1 MMQKYSHTKIYTLLL
16 SIALLAACSSSD
28 ALTGG
33 STTDHPNGAIELS
46 AGIVEGGSALVTR
59 AGAEDNHT
67 TPGHLTLKGGTQLA
81 LQVSGTWT
89 GHTPSSVVQTTTAT
103 VGSETSPG
111 SKHNNL
117 SCSPVLYWDD
127 YGTADPGNAATGRA
141 EGLTIYGVA
150 IDGYKSGNDFVLPSS
165 LTSITNW
172 EALSWTL
179 NANQTSGENIP
190 AKNDLLISNNV
201 KAGTG
206 DGTYK
211 FTERESGKL
220 LEFRHALS
228 KITVNLKAG
237 TDFPDDPSSEDPEVH
252 KFEGTPEV
260 KLTSNEANASTNTE
274 WACLTGTVNITTG
287 NITSQSGNAVVT
299 MFNSATTTAGWT
311 KTYEALVMP
320 GSEFTSDNA
329 IIARINADGN
339 IYYVSAEKIRDAIN
353 TAVLKTGDQYL
364 TLSGKN
370 YVLNITVNKTQI
382 NVSATVLD
390 WVEVEAAEVA
400 PKININVNY
409 GVPGTGVRVNTFSFY
424 RSLSLN
430 DGYSEGDGYKING
443 YYRRAAELTREPSTN
458 TWTMNPQRYWSNH
471 NQHFQFRLVWP
482 NTTTA
487 KKEGNNENV
496 DPDRPG
502 EYVQKWRP
510 HVEDKTYGTTNY
522 QVIEIWND
530 PFQDVDPNKTDIS
543 SVEGNIYHPYPSN
556 LAIAR
561 PEFDDE
567 NTPTVIENELNPKC
581 QSTEHTQKYLYSD
594 GICATEGAIN
604 LKFRFVMS
612 QVEVQLTTTST
623 SSSAVRLDEAKVEL
637 VNAYTHGYVML
648 GDRTVKPDGD
658 KTTDEL
664 DFWKKETVGDTDTR
678 FFRSAIVPQELTFS
692 EAQASGNLKFK
703 ITITNGDGTKDVYYA
718 DVEPILKSDASGKVA
733 LNGKWESGVRYVY
746 HLNVSKTLIKAT
758 ATLANWQTVEAS
770 QDIWF

>member
-1 MMQKYSHTKIYTLLL
+1 MRLKQFLYIVPL
-16 SIALLAACSSSD
+16 AFLAACSSKD
-28 ALTGG
+28 A
-33 STTDHPNGAIELS
+33 TTAEVPTPPTPWDPVNETIKLY
-46 AGIVEGGSALVTR
+46 AGIAEGGQQVVTR
-59 AGAEDNHT
+59 AGAEDNH
-67 TPGHLTLKGGTQLA
+67 GSHLAMTQGTKVA
-81 LQVSGTWT
+81 VRVSGTWT
-89 GHTPSSVVQTTTAT
+89 GHTPASVVNTPTGT
-103 VGSETSPG
+103 VGAIAADTEN
-111 SKHNNL
+111 KHNL
-117 SCSPVLYWDD
+117 LTLAPTITWDD
-127 YGTADPGNAATGRA
+127 YGTADPANANTGRT

-150 IDGYKSGNDFVLPSS
+150 IDGYKSGNDFALPSS

-179 NANQTSGENIP
+179 NADQTSGENIP
-190 AKNDLLISNNV
+190 AQKDLLISNNV
-201 KAGTG
+201 KAGTD

-211 FTERESGKL
+211 FTQRESGKL

-260 KLTSNEANASTNTE
+260 KLTSNEANATTNTE
-274 WACLTGTVNITTG
+274 WAYLTGTVNITTG
-287 NITSQSGNAVVT
+287 TVTSQGGNAAVT
-299 MFNSATTTAGWT
+299 MNPTTPTTGWT
-311 KTYEALVMP
+311 KSYEALVMP
-320 GSEFTSDNA
+320 GSEFTADNA
-329 IIARINADGN
+329 IIVRINADGN
-339 IYYVSAEKIRDAIN
+339 IYYVSAEKIRAAIAAMPGFVSDAD
-353 TAVLKTGDQYL
+353 AYKTK
-364 TLSGKN
+364 SGKN

-382 NVSATVLD
+382 NVTATVLD
-390 WVEVEAAEVA
+390 WVTVEAAEVA
-400 PKININVNY
+400 PKINITVNY
-409 GVPGTGVRVNTFSFY
+409 SIPGTAVRVNTFSFY

-430 DGYSEGDGYKING
+430 DGYATGESESLKIGDYYK
-443 YYRRAAELTREPSTN
+443 RVSELTKN
-458 TWTMNPQRYWSNH
+458 NDDTWTMNPQRYWSNH
-471 NQHFQFRLVWP
+471 NQHYQFRLVWP

-487 KKEGNNENV
+487 LKDATEN
-496 DPDRPG
+496 PDVTG
-502 EYVQKWRP
+502 ETVVQKWRP
-510 HVEDKTYGTTNY
+510 HVEDKTYGETNY

-530 PFQDVDPNKTDIS
+530 PFQEVVPSNTVIADN
-543 SVEGNIYHPYPSN
+543 YHPYPSN

-561 PEFDDE
+561 PDVGENDE
-567 NTPTVIENELNPKC
+567 CTNNEPG
-581 QSTEHTQKYLYSD
+581 HTRTNLYSG
-594 GICATEGAIN
+594 GICATEGKIN
-604 LKFRFVMS
+604 LTFRFVMS

-664 DFWKKETVGDTDTR
+664 DFWKKETVGGTDTR

-733 LNGKWESGVRYVY
+733 PNGKWESGVRYVY

-758 ATLANWQTVEAS
+758 ATLANWTTVEAS
-770 QDIWF
+770 EEVWF

>member
-1 MMQKYSHTKIYTLLL
+1 MRFIHYLYMVPL
-16 SIALLAACSSSD
+16 ALLAACSSSD

-59 AGAEDNHT
+59 AGAEDNH
-67 TPGHLTLKGGTQLA
+67 GKHLTLTENTKLA
-81 LQVSGTWT
+81 LRVSGTWT
-89 GHTPSSVVQTTTAT
+89 GHTPSSVVQTTTAS
-103 VGSETSPG
+103 VGSETSTD
-111 SKHNNL
+111 SKHNSL
-117 SCSPVLYWDD
+117 TYSPVLYWDD
-127 YGTADPGNAATGRA
+127 YGTADPDNESTGRT

-150 IDGYKSGNDFVLPSS
+150 INGKTDAAPTVTEAEWTSGLP
-165 LTSITNW
+165 
-172 EALSWTL
+172 WTL
-179 NANQTSGENIP
+179 IANQTTDGNTP
-190 AKNDLLISNNV
+190 ADKDLLISNNLQV
-201 KAGTG
+201 SNNQNP
-206 DGTYK
+206 DENDCGTYK
-211 FTERESGKL
+211 FDKRTAGKL

-228 KITVNLKAG
+228 KITVNLRANEG
-237 TDFPDDPSSEDPEVH
+237 FTGNVFSSI
-252 KFEGTPEV
+252 PEV
-260 KLTSNEANASTNTE
+260 KLTSNDASTSLTE
-274 WACLTGTVNITTG
+274 WPLTTGTVNITTG

-339 IYYVSAEKIRDAIN
+339 IYYVTAEKIRAAI
-353 TAVLKTGDQYL
+353 TAEVLKTGEKFL

-370 YVLNITVNKTQI
+370 YVINVIVNKTDI
-382 NVSATVLD
+382 DVTATVTD

-430 DGYSEGDGYKING
+430 DGYSEGDEYKING
-443 YYRRAAELTREPSTN
+443 YYRRAAELTRDQSTN
-458 TWTMNPQRYWSNH
+458 TWTMTPQRYWSNH

-487 KKEGNNENV
+487 KKEGDNENV

-510 HVEDKTYGTTNY
+510 HVEDKTYEGTNY

-530 PFQDVDPNKTDIS
+530 PFQDVDENKTDIS

-561 PEFDDE
+561 PEFDDITDA
-567 NTPTVIENELNPKC
+567 NCSCTNNEPG
-581 QSTEHTQKYLYSD
+581 HTQTNLYTG
-594 GICATEGAIN
+594 GICATEGKID

-623 SSSAVRLDEAKVEL
+623 SSSAVRLDGAKVEL

-648 GDRTVKPDGD
+648 GDRTVKPDGEQ
-658 KTTDEL
+658 TTDEL
-664 DFWKKETVGDTDTR
+664 DFWKKETVGGTNTR

-703 ITITNGDGTKDVYYA
+703 ITINNGDGTKDVYYA
-718 DVEPILKSDASGKVA
+718 DVEPILKSDSSEKVA
-733 LNGKWESGVRYVY
+733 PNGKWESGVRYVY

-770 QDIWF
+770 QEIWF

>member
-1 MMQKYSHTKIYTLLL
+1 MRLKQFLYIVPL
-16 SIALLAACSSSD
+16 AFLAACSSKD
-28 ALTGG
+28 A
-33 STTDHPNGAIELS
+33 TTAEVPTPPTPWDPVNETIKLY
-46 AGIVEGGSALVTR
+46 AGIAEGGQQVVTR
-59 AGAEDNHT
+59 AGAEDNHGT
-67 TPGHLTLKGGTQLA
+67 HLAMTQGTKVA
-81 LQVSGTWT
+81 VRVSGTWT
-89 GHTPSSVVQTTTAT
+89 GHSPETVISTPAGT
-103 VGSETSPG
+103 VGAIAADTD
-111 SKHNNL
+111 SKHNL
-117 SCSPVLYWDD
+117 LTLAPTITWDD
-127 YGTADPGNAATGRA
+127 YGTADPANANTGRT

-150 IDGYKSGNDFVLPSS
+150 IDGKTDAAPNVTDDQWTSGLP
-165 LTSITNW
+165 
-172 EALSWTL
+172 WTL
-179 NANQTSGENIP
+179 NADQTSGENIP
-190 AKNDLLISNNV
+190 AKKDLLISNNV
-201 KAGTG
+201 KDVNSDTNDQMDHGRYLF
-206 DGTYK
+206 DY
-211 FTERESGKL
+211 RSQGKL

-237 TDFPDDPSSEDPEVH
+237 TDFPVAAGASEAH
-252 KFEGTPEV
+252 FENDPEV
-260 KLTSNEANASTNTE
+260 KLTSNEANASTNPE

-287 NITSQSGNAVVT
+287 AVTSQGGNAAVT
-299 MFNSATTTAGWT
+299 MNPTATPTTGWT

-320 GSEFTSDNA
+320 GSEFTDDNA

-339 IYYVSAEKIRDAIN
+339 IYYVSAEKIRAAIN
-353 TAVLKTGDQYL
+353 TASLKTVDQYL

-382 NVSATVLD
+382 NVTATVLD

-430 DGYSEGDGYKING
+430 DGYGEGDDYKING
-443 YYRRAAELTREPSTN
+443 YYRRAAELTRSGS

-487 KKEGNNENV
+487 KKEGDNENV

-510 HVEDKTYGTTNY
+510 HVEDKMYGTTNY

-658 KTTDEL
+658 KTNDEL

-692 EAQASGNLKFK
+692 TAQASGNLKFK

-718 DVEPILKSDASGKVA
+718 DVEPILKSNSSEKVA
-733 LNGKWESGVRYVY
+733 PNGKWESGVHYVY
-746 HLNVSKTLIKAT
+746 HLNVSKTQIKAT

-770 QDIWF
+770 QEIWF

>member
-59 AGAEDNHT
+59 AGAEDNH
-67 TPGHLTLKGGTQLA
+67 GKHLTLTENTKLA
-81 LQVSGTWT
+81 LRVSGTWT
-89 GHTPSSVVQTTTAT
+89 GHTPSPVVQTTTAT
-103 VGSETSPG
+103 VGSETSPD
-111 SKHNNL
+111 SKHNTL
-117 SCSPVLYWDD
+117 GCSPTLYWDD
-127 YGTADPGNAATGRA
+127 YGTADPANYNDANKADDSNSAYGRGV
-141 EGLTIYGVA
+141 GLTIYGVA
-150 IDGYKSGNDFVLPSS
+150 IDGKKDAAPAVSDWNALP
-165 LTSITNW
+165 
-172 EALSWTL
+172 WTL
-179 NANQTSGENIP
+179 SNNQAANNEKP
-190 AKNDLLISNNV
+190 ADKDLLISNNV
-201 KAGTG
+201 QGTKVTDKELDTG
-206 DGTYK
+206 NYK
-211 FTERESGKL
+211 FDEKDYGKL

-237 TDFPDDPSSEDPEVH
+237 DGFDGAFGSTTVQ
-252 KFEGTPEV
+252 
-260 KLTSNEANASTNTE
+260 LTSNEGTPNDATAWPIITGKVNVANGSVDIASAGQGTHSAITMYHNT
-274 WACLTGTVNITTG
+274 
-287 NITSQSGNAVVT
+287 
-299 MFNSATTTAGWT
+299 SATLPTGYHAVH
-311 KTYEALVMP
+311 EALVMP
-320 GSEFTSDNA
+320 GSAFKKDA

-339 IYYVSAEKIRDAIN
+339 IYYVNSTKIREAIN
-353 TAVLKTGDQYL
+353 AEAHNTDDPTVA
-364 TLSGKN
+364 GKN
-370 YVLNITVNKTQI
+370 YVINVIVNKTEI
-382 NVSATVLD
+382 EVTATVVD
-390 WVEVEAAEVA
+390 WTTVNAAEVA
-400 PKININVNY
+400 PKIKIDVDY
-409 GVPGTGVRVNTFSFY
+409 GVPGTAVNVNKFSFY

-430 DGYSEGDGYKING
+430 DGYSEGDSYKING
-443 YYRRAAELTREPSTN
+443 YYRRAAELNRSGD
-458 TWTMNPQRYWSNH
+458 TWTMSPQRYWSNH

-487 KKEGNNENV
+487 KKEGDNENV

-561 PEFDDE
+561 PD
-567 NTPTVIENELNPKC
+567 VGENEECTNNEPG
-581 QSTEHTQKYLYSD
+581 HTRTNLYSG
-594 GICATEGAIN
+594 GICATEGKIN
-604 LKFRFVMS
+604 LTFRFVMS

-623 SSSAVRLDEAKVEL
+623 SSSAVRLDDAKVEL

-648 GDRTVKPDGD
+648 GDRTVKPDGEQ
-658 KTTDEL
+658 TTDEL
-664 DFWKKETVGDTDTR
+664 DFWKKETVGGTDTR

-733 LNGKWESGVRYVY
+733 PNGKWESGVRYVY

-770 QDIWF
+770 QEIWF